1 MLLPNNG
8 KVVVIDDKIEDV
20 QELLAGLSSEGVSFL
35 YYRDEALTDL
45 PSQPISNVRLVI
57 LDLLLINDREPP
69 AKEVVA
75 SIAVRLKRIL
85 SPSNGP
91 YVLLYWSTMKKE
103 YAAAFE
109 EALEQEQLRKFKPM
123 IMLDLP
129 KPATLAIVK
138 EALKS
143 RFEDFKALNPLLA
156 FESAV
161 NEAGGD
167 LVSALCR
174 VAPIDANWNQQLIT
188 LLEKSA
194 MARLGVKGYTE
205 HDDQGRLQN
214 ALMALASTVEERTVQ
229 KIESQNLQ
237 EAKIAL
243 SNSPTQNPRIVGEV
257 NALLHLSD
265 RAHLGRATGNLFLLN
280 GHTDKL
286 LALWQA
292 LAGPQTTVVPS
303 GCTIV
308 LVDITPSCDYNQDKD
323 YSRFIG
329 GLLVP
334 EEHIEHVKK
343 SKPAYINSLP
353 LVRKGELS
361 FRLYLDSRFLLSSSS
376 VMPLEF
382 ETKFHCRL
390 NQSIVADILTK
401 VSGHV
406 SRPGYMF
413 LE

>member
-57 LDLLLINDREPP
+57 LDLLLVNDREPSP
-69 AKEVVA
+69 KEVVS

-109 EALEQEQLRKFKPM
+109 EALDQEALRRFKPM
-123 IMLDLP
+123 LMLDLP

-138 EALKS
+138 EALKR
-143 RFEDFKALNPLLA
+143 RFENFKALNPLLA

-167 LVSALCR
+167 LVSAFCR
-174 VAPIDANWNQQLIT
+174 VAPMNADWNQQLTT

-194 MARLGVKGYTE
+194 MARLGEAGYKALDT
-205 HDDQGRLQN
+205 QGRLQN

-229 KIESQNLQ
+229 KLEAQNLH
-237 EAKIAL
+237 EAQVSL
-243 SNSPTQNPRIVGEV
+243 SDSPTPNPRIVGEV

-265 RAHLGRATGNLFLLN
+265 REYSGRATGNLFLLP
-280 GHTDKL
+280 GHPEKL
-286 LALWQA
+286 LAFWKA
-292 LAGPQTTVVPS
+292 LAGANTTEVPA
-303 GCTIV
+303 GCKIV
-308 LVDITPSCDYNQDKD
+308 IVDITPSCDYNQDKD

-334 EEHIEHVKK
+334 EEHLVLARK
-343 SKPAYINSLP
+343 SPAYVNKLP
-353 LVRKGELS
+353 LVRRGDQS

-376 VMPLEF
+376 VMPLGLDTE
-382 ETKFHCRL
+382 FHCRL
-390 NQSIVADILTK
+390 NQSILADILTK